1 MKKLLAFLLVMV
13 LALATMTACDPAETF
28 GDVKDTVGGWF
39 GKGDDTDNDQA
50 NNDQNNNDQNNDQNN
65 NQNPDTPAAENYAAK
80 AINYLNVLYGGE
92 ANTLTGSNYE
102 LKSEYTVPGTD
113 ITLTIT
119 WTSSV
124 ESVTIA
130 PSATAG
136 YVLVTVPAAGDEDLN
151 YTVTA
156 TVTDSNGN
164 TETKS
169 FDRVVPSTNN
179 YMTPDE
185 YYAAST
191 GETVIVKGIVTG
203 IINKTNGQKYNQIY
217 VNDESYAGGYYVYD
231 IKEESIDDLKVGMT
245 VKVTG
250 VKDKTSYNEQRV
262 KEAVIDIL
270 DETIKT
276 VTPVDYTEI
285 YKNAEALTDS
295 SLVYK
300 AGMLVT
306 LKGVTITG
314 QTLSN
319 GYYHFKLGDKESYV
333 RISSSTCCLY
343 GDDLNTFKANH
354 TNNSGNTADVVGVIA
369 TYDKAFYIV
378 PVSVNAYSNF
388 QTVSRTDAE
397 KVQYELN
404 DLNVTTSVKTDSE
417 ITLVTVGKMYDNVLI
432 SWASNNACAVVSTDG
447 TKVTFAL
454 QDTEQT
460 VILTA
465 TATLGDITE
474 TKNFVVKVSAK
485 ANYLV
490 NKVESPVAGTAYKL
504 YLYHGTLGQNLFLT
518 GKFDATYNYNLGT
531 TGDVKQSA
539 DFYLETAEGGYY
551 LTVTVD
557 GVKKYVNL
565 AVDGKYL
572 DITMDFD
579 PITVYRFDAETKT
592 LVSNQTTSDGASDYY
607 FGTYSTNSKTG
618 VTTSKTSYITGSN
631 AANVGKTQFVIYLAT
646 ISDLS
651 AMTDADKVAAEKNA
665 LTVDTTVSGDKTV
678 DLPNATIAGVTVEW
692 TVTDNATIE
701 GGKLVITQG
710 AEAMTVVLTATIKA
724 GTVTDTK
731 TFTFEVPAKSNKVL
745 TPMYTFEEGVA
756 YKLVGKNSY
765 GFFYFDG
772 TCAYERINGKGNVLE
787 SVDVYV
793 QFVDKAAGTF
803 YLYFMN
809 GTTVTY
815 IDSYAKESSKTQAFR
830 LVTETPEATWSIVN
844 NAIVSSANS
853 RAIATR
859 ENTTYYNY
867 SNYAT
872 SNLGTEDY
880 FTCYLAAYVE
890 GGTTPDPTLTDAE
903 KVAAQVGKLDV
914 NTTVN
919 GDVKVD
925 LPTASV
931 EGVTVEWTVTDNA
944 TIVDGKL
951 VITQGTEAITV
962 VLTATIKAGDVTDTK
977 TFTFEVPAKSASTDK
992 VLTPVYDIEEGV
1004 AYKIVGKNANGYI
1017 YFNGTVTSG
1026 RIDGATTFEGGV
1038 DVYVK
1043 FVDKAAG
1050 TFLIYFMDGD
1060 TVKYLDAYSKS
1071 SSKTSSFKI
1080 VTEAELAGH
1089 WYYGSTNEILTS
1101 IYGDRFIGSDPSS
1114 TTYTNFSTYSTSN
1127 NGLTTYFAAF
1137 FGIMAGEDVVPEVT
1151 DADKVKAEA
1160 DGVKFDVTN
1169 VTTDTTIALPAPKTY
1184 ANDVTFTWTVEGDC
1198 ATITDGKLVITL
1210 PVKDTT
1216 VTLTLV
1222 IVCGEAK
1229 DVKTYTINV
1238 VVPTYNIQKVTN
1250 PVADKAYKLYLVQ
1263 ANTKKELFFNGKPS
1277 GTDYLAT
1284 TALASE
1290 AVDVYLETT
1299 DGGYYVYFL
1308 NADGTKSYITMY
1320 EKSANKVRIKIEST
1334 PSCVF
1339 VVSETLGTIV
1349 APITTTT
1356 TDGKV
1361 YNNSY
1366 YFGTYDTYNTISAN
1380 SDYYV
1385 SGDKAADIGVKQFI
1399 AYLVEV
1405 NCKHD
1410 FAGDCDTTCDLCGE
1424 TRTVDV
1430 EHKVDGVCDKDCN
1443 VCGAEVVPTHKYLG
1457 ECDATC
1463 ELCDATRTVDVEH
1476 KVDDACDK
1484 DCNVCGAAV
1493 VPTHKFASECDT
1505 ACDACGTTRE
1515 TTVDHKYLGE
1525 CDATC
1530 EACGATRE
1538 TTAAHTTKS
1547 CEETK
1552 CNVCGAAVE
1561 PKAHVYDGCEDTD
1574 CNNCQVTRE
1583 PGKHEY
1589 SSVCDSTCNNEGC
1602 NNVREAEA
1610 CVDADKSGVCDNEGC
1625 GKEVGPDTP
1634 EVEVPVNKH

>member
-13 LALATMTACDPAETF
+13 LALATMTACDPADTF

-39 GKGDDTDNDQA
+39 GKGDDTND
-50 NNDQNNNDQNNDQNN
+50 DQNNNDQNNNDTPDT
-65 NQNPDTPAAENYAAK
+65 PDTPAAENYAAK

-130 PSATAG
+130 PSTTAG
-136 YVLVTVPAAGDEDLN
+136 YVTVTIPAAGDEDLN

-164 TETKS
+164 TETKT

-191 GETVIVKGIVTG
+191 GETVIVKGIITG
-203 IINKTNGQKYNQIY
+203 IINTTNGQKYNQIY
-217 VNDESYAGGYYVYD
+217 VNDESYAGGYYVYN

-250 VKDKTSYNEQRV
+250 VKEKTSYNEQRI

-378 PVSVNAYSNF
+378 PVSVDAYSNF

-651 AMTDADKVAAEKNA
+651 AMTDADKVATEKNA
-665 LTVDTTVSGDKTV
+665 LTVDTTVNGDKTV

-692 TVTDNATIE
+692 SVTDNATIAD
-701 GGKLVITQG
+701 GKLVITQG

-903 KVAAQVGKLDV
+903 KVAAEKNALTVD
-914 NTTVN
+914 TTVN
-919 GDVKVD
+919 GDVKVT
-925 LPTASV
+925 LPTATV
-931 EGVTVEWTVTDNA
+931 EGVSVEWTVTDNA
-944 TIVDGKL
+944 TIADGKL
-951 VITQGTEAITV
+951 VITQGAEAMTV

-977 TFTFEVPAKSASTDK
+977 TFTFEVPAKSASSDK
-992 VLTPVYDIEEGV
+992 VLTPVYDIKEGV
-1004 AYKIVGKNANGYI
+1004 AYKIVGKNANGYV
-1017 YFNGTVTSG
+1017 YFDGTLSSG
-1026 RIDGATTFEGGV
+1026 RINGATTFDGGV
-1038 DVYVK
+1038 DVFVK
-1043 FVDKAAG
+1043 FVDKEAG
-1050 TFLIYFMDGD
+1050 TFLIYFMDG
-1060 TVKYLDAYSKS
+1060 TTTKYLVAYSKS

-1080 VTEAELAGH
+1080 VEESEVDGY

-1101 IYGDRFIGSDPSS
+1101 IYGDRFIGTDPSS
-1114 TTYTNFSTYSTSN
+1114 ATYTTFSTYSTTN

-1137 FGIMAGEDVVPEVT
+1137 FGVMSGDVVVPEVT

-1160 DGVKFDVTN
+1160 DGVKFDVTS

-1184 ANDVTFTWTVEGDC
+1184 ADDVTFTWTVEGDC

-1210 PVKDTT
+1210 PTKSTT

-1222 IVCGEAK
+1222 IVCGEVK
-1229 DVKTYTINV
+1229 DVKTFAIDVTVPVYTLNNV
-1238 VVPTYNIQKVTN
+1238 TAPAVDT
-1250 PVADKAYKLYLVQ
+1250 AYKFYLVQ
-1263 ANTKKELFFNGKPS
+1263 GKLGGKTLYFAGSVNSS
-1277 GTDYLAT
+1277 GYMVSTEKLA
-1284 TALASE
+1284 E
-1290 AVDVYLETT
+1290 AVDVYLEAT
-1299 DGGYYVYFL
+1299 DGGYYLYFYNAAGAKKYLDAYVNSSSKARYRELDAPSSVYTYSDEFHGL
-1308 NADGTKSYITMY
+1308 YTALTTGSYT
-1320 EKSANKVRIKIEST
+1320 
-1334 PSCVF
+1334 
-1339 VVSETLGTIV
+1339 
-1349 APITTTT
+1349 
-1356 TDGKV
+1356 
-1361 YNNSY
+1361 NNY
-1366 YFGTYDTYNTISAN
+1366 YFGTNGTYATFSPS
-1380 SDYYV
+1380 SDFYFTGSNAGNLETTNFLCY
-1385 SGDKAADIGVKQFI
+1385 
-1399 AYLVEV
+1399 
-1405 NCKHD
+1405 
-1410 FAGDCDTTCDLCGE
+1410 FATLSCNHEYTSDCDTTCDICG
-1424 TRTVDV
+1424 
-1430 EHKVDGVCDKDCN
+1430 
-1443 VCGAEVVPTHKYLG
+1443 
-1457 ECDATC
+1457 
-1463 ELCDATRTVDVEH
+1463 ATRTVDVEH
-1476 KVDDACDK
+1476 KVDDVCDK

-1493 VPTHKFASECDT
+1493 TPTHKYTADCDT
-1505 ACDACGTTRE
+1505 TCDCGATRTTE
-1515 TTVDHKYLGE
+1515 VEHKVDDVCDKDCNVCGAEIVPTHKYLGE

-1538 TTAAHTTKS
+1538 TTVDHKYLGDCDATCEICGATRETTAGHTTKA
-1547 CEETK
+1547 CDETN
-1552 CNVCGAAVE
+1552 CSVCGAAVE
-1561 PKAHVYDGCEDTD
+1561 PKAHVYDGCEDTQ
-1574 CNNCQVTRE
+1574 CNNCPAERE
-1583 PGKHEY
+1583 AGKHEY

-1610 CVDADKSGVCDNEGC
+1610 CVDADKSGVCDNDGC

>member
-50 NNDQNNNDQNNDQNN
+50 NNDQNNNDQNN
-65 NQNPDTPAAENYAAK
+65 NQTPDTPAAENYAAK

-130 PSATAG
+130 PSTTAG

-164 TETKS
+164 TETKT
-169 FDRVVPSTNN
+169 FDRVVPSVNN

-250 VKDKTSYNEQRV
+250 VKEKTSYNEQRI

-276 VTPVDYTEI
+276 VTPVDYTDI
-285 YKNAEALTDS
+285 YKNAAALTDA

-306 LKGVTITG
+306 LKGVEVTG

-319 GYYHFKLGDKESYV
+319 GYYHFKLGEKESYV
-333 RISSSTCCLY
+333 RISTSTCCLY
-343 GDDLNTFKANH
+343 GDDLTTFKNNH
-354 TNNSGNTADVVGVIA
+354 TNNTGNTADVVGVIA

-378 PVSVNAYSNF
+378 PVSVDAFSNF
-388 QTVSRTDAE
+388 KAIERTDAD
-397 KVQYELN
+397 KVQYELDALEVN
-404 DLNVTTSVKTDSE
+404 TSIKSNNTINLTVAGKTFQNVV
-417 ITLVTVGKMYDNVLI
+417 IT
-432 SWASNNACAVVSTDG
+432 WASNNTCAVVSDDYKT
-447 TKVTFAL
+447 VTFTL
-454 QDTEQT
+454 QDEAQT
-460 VILTA
+460 VVLTA
-465 TATLGDITE
+465 TASIGTTTA
-474 TKNFVVKVSAK
+474 TKTFTVKVAAK
-485 ANYLV
+485 PNYIISV
-490 NKVESPVAGTAYKL
+490 VDNPVAGVAYKF
-504 YLYHGTLGQNLFLT
+504 YLYHTGLQKDLYMT
-518 GKFDATYNYNLGT
+518 GKMNGYYYGT
-531 TGDVKQSA
+531 TGDVTQAA
-539 DFYLETAEGGYY
+539 DVYLEETTGGFYFY
-551 LTVTVD
+551 GVVD
-557 GVKKYVNL
+557 GVKKYFNITSETKESNGEMKTYYNVTADFDAISVYTFDTTL
-565 AVDGKYL
+565 KTITTVVDGKTFL
-572 DITMDFD
+572 FGTS
-579 PITVYRFDAETKT
+579 ASKT
-592 LVSNQTTSDGASDYY
+592 YDTISSNQTQYAS
-607 FGTYSTNSKTG
+607 
-618 VTTSKTSYITGSN
+618 TTCI
-631 AANVGKTQFVIYLAT
+631 AQFVQVINL
-646 ISDLS
+646 DD
-651 AMTDADKVAAEKNA
+651 MTDADKVAAEMEKI
-665 LTVDTTVSGDKTV
+665 TIDTKVNGDKEIT
-678 DLPNATIAGVTVEW
+678 LPISTINGVTVEW
-692 TVTDNATIE
+692 TVTDNATITD
-701 GGKLVITQG
+701 GKLVITQG
-710 AEAMTVVLTATIKA
+710 AEAITVVLTATVKSGA
-724 GTVTDTK
+724 VTETK

-745 TPMYTFEEGVA
+745 TPVYTFEEGVA
-756 YKLVGKNSY
+756 YKLVGKNSF
-765 GFFYFDG
+765 GFIYFDG
-772 TCAYERINGKGNVLE
+772 TIKSGRINGVTDE
-787 SVDVYV
+787 FASVDLYV
-793 QFVDKAAGTF
+793 KYVDKAAGTF
-803 YLYFMN
+803 LLYFMDGN
-809 GTTVTY
+809 TVKY
-815 IDSYAKESSKTQAFR
+815 IDSYVNESGKTAGFKI
-830 LVTETPEATWSIVN
+830 VTEAELSDATWSIN
-844 NAIVSSANS
+844 EQNAIVSSANG
-853 RAIATR
+853 RAISTQVAS
-859 ENTTYYNY
+859 TYYNFSTY
-867 SNYAT
+867 ALSNI
-872 SNLGTEDY
+872 GTADY
-880 FTCYLAAYVE
+880 FTAYLAAYVE
-890 GGTTPDPTLTDAE
+890 GGTTPNPTLTDAE

-962 VLTATIKAGDVTDTK
+962 VLTATVKAGEVTETK
-977 TFTFEVPAKSASTDK
+977 TFTFEVPAKSASSDK
-992 VLTPVYDIEEGV
+992 VLTPVYDIKEGV
-1004 AYKIVGKNANGYI
+1004 AYKIVGKNANGYV
-1017 YFNGTVTSG
+1017 YFDGTLSSG
-1026 RIDGATTFEGGV
+1026 RINGATTFDGGV
-1038 DVYVK
+1038 DVFVK
-1043 FVDKAAG
+1043 FVDKEAG
-1050 TFLIYFMDGD
+1050 TFLIYFMDG
-1060 TVKYLDAYSKS
+1060 TTTKYLVAYSKS

-1080 VTEAELAGH
+1080 VEESEVDGY

-1101 IYGDRFIGSDPSS
+1101 IYGDRFIGTDPSS
-1114 TTYTNFSTYSTSN
+1114 ATYTTFSTYSTTN

-1137 FGIMAGEDVVPEVT
+1137 FGVMSGDVVVPEVT

-1184 ANDVTFTWTVEGDC
+1184 ADDVTFTWSVDGAC

-1210 PVKDTT
+1210 PAKDTT
-1216 VTLTLV
+1216 VTLTLA
-1222 IVCGEAK
+1222 IVCGE
-1229 DVKTYTINV
+1229 VKEVKSFTINV
-1238 VVPTYNIQKVTN
+1238 TVPTFSINKVTN

-1263 ANTKKELFFNGKPS
+1263 AKTNKELFFNGKID
-1277 GTDYLAT
+1277 GDYLT
-1284 TALASE
+1284 TTVVAAE

-1361 YNNSY
+1361 YNNNY
-1366 YFGTYDTYNTISAN
+1366 YFGTYGTYNTLSAN

-1385 SGDKAADIGVKQFI
+1385 SGDKAADIGVSQFI

-1405 NCKHD
+1405 NCKHE
-1410 FAGDCDTTCDLCGE
+1410 FSGDCDTTCDICGE

-1430 EHKVDGVCDKDCN
+1430 EHKVDDVCDKDCN
-1443 VCGAEVVPTHKYLG
+1443 VCGAEVTPTHKYTADCDTA
-1457 ECDATC
+1457 CDACGT
-1463 ELCDATRTVDVEH
+1463 TRIVDVEH

-1484 DCNVCGAAV
+1484 DCNACGAEV
-1493 VPTHKFASECDT
+1493 VPTHKFVSECDT
-1505 ACDACGTTRE
+1505 ACDACGATRE

-1530 EACGATRE
+1530 ELCGATRE
-1538 TTAAHTTKS
+1538 TTANHTTKS

-1610 CVDADKSGVCDNEGC
+1610 CVDADKSGSCDNEGC

-1634 EVEVPVNKH
+1634 EVEVPVNG